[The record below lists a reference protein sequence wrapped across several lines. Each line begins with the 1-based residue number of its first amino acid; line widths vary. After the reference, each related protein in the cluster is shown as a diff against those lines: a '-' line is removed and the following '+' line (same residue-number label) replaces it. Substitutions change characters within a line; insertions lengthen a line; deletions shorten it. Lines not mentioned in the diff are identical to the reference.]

1 MNISILGVGYVGLVT
16 GSCLSKYHN
25 VICCDIDQTKIEALK
40 NLDRIQSLEKEVE
53 VAHKAIR
60 KAEESTIA
68 LKTAN
73 AMLGSDDYKTKTKLK
88 INALV
93 REIDQCIAQLT

>member
-1 MNISILGVGYVGLVT
+1 MSKLLKQIDQIELKVKKLIVENGKLNRDLEVKRNKITGLESKLKET
-16 GSCLSKYHN
+16 LSK
-25 VICCDIDQTKIEALK
+25 V
-40 NLDRIQSLEKEVE
+40 KEGEDEIKV
-53 VAHKAIR
+53 
-60 KAEESTIA
+60 

-73 AMLGSDDYKTKTKLK
+73 AMLGSDEYKTKTKLK

>member
-1 MNISILGVGYVGLVT
+1 MPTLTSQIATIELKVKALIEENARL
-16 GSCLSKYHN
+16 KAHN
-25 VICCDIDQTKIEALK
+25 VEQKTAMSLLK
-40 NLDRIQSLEKEVE
+40 RDNNDLIKSLEV
-53 VAHKAIR
+53 I
-60 KAEESTIA
+60 EEKNVA

-93 REIDQCIAQLT
+93 REIDQCIDHLAS

>member
-1 MNISILGVGYVGLVT
+1 MATLISQISSIRLKVNDLV
-16 GSCLSKYHN
+16 
-25 VICCDIDQTKIEALK
+25 EANRQLEHK
-40 NLDRIQSLEKEVE
+40 VRHCEGQLAEANEENQSLVE
-53 VAHKAIR
+53 RLKDH
-60 KAEESTIA
+60 EERIVA

-93 REIDQCIAQLT
+93 KEIDQCIAQLT

>member
-1 MNISILGVGYVGLVT
+1 MSTLLNR
-16 GSCLSKYHN
+16 
-25 VICCDIDQTKIEALK
+25 IDQIELKVKALIIENQRLK
-40 NLDRIQSLEKEVE
+40 KKLDSKQESIEGFKKQLE
-53 VAHKAIR
+53 VAQEAIQ
-60 KAEESTIA
+60 EGNETIVM

-93 REIDQCIAQLT
+93 REIDQCIAQLA

>member
-1 MNISILGVGYVGLVT
+1 MPTLSSQISEIEL
-16 GSCLSKYHN
+16 
-25 VICCDIDQTKIEALK
+25 KIKTLISENNRLK
-40 NLDRIQSLEKEVE
+40 AQMSDKEQRIFELEKENN
-53 VAHKAIR
+53 ALITAFK
-60 KAEESTIA
+60 ESEDRNVA

-88 INALV
+88 INALI

>member
-1 MNISILGVGYVGLVT
+1 M
-16 GSCLSKYHN
+16 SKLLNH
-25 VICCDIDQTKIEALK
+25 IDQIELKVKALIVE
-40 NLDRIQSLEKEVE
+40 NERLKEELSIKQEVTNASNRQLE
-53 VAHKAIR
+53 VAQQTVKESQEAIVV
-60 KAEESTIA
+60 

-93 REIDQCIAQLT
+93 REIDQCIAQLA

>member
-1 MNISILGVGYVGLVT
+1 M
-16 GSCLSKYHN
+16 SKLLNH
-25 VICCDIDQTKIEALK
+25 IDQIELKVKALIVENERLK
-40 NLDRIQSLEKEVE
+40 EELSIKQEVTNALNRQLEDAQQTVKESQE
-53 VAHKAIR
+53 AIVV
-60 KAEESTIA
+60 

-93 REIDQCIAQLT
+93 REIDQCIAQLA

>member
-1 MNISILGVGYVGLVT
+1 MATLSSQIESIELKVKALIEENARLKT
-16 GSCLSKYHN
+16 QNSQLEAAMSQLELDNKDHIETLQMSEERN
-25 VICCDIDQTKIEALK
+25 V
-40 NLDRIQSLEKEVE
+40 
-53 VAHKAIR
+53 
-60 KAEESTIA
+60 A

-93 REIDQCIAQLT
+93 REIDQCINQLAS

>member
-1 MNISILGVGYVGLVT
+1 MSKL
-16 GSCLSKYHN
+16 LSQ
-25 VICCDIDQTKIEALK
+25 IDQIELRINALIDENLRLQKEVMK
-40 NLDRIQSLEKEVE
+40 NQQVIDGLEKEIE
-53 VAHKAIR
+53 EAQEAI
-60 KAEESTIA
+60 KSGAESMVA

-93 REIDQCIAQLT
+93 REIDQCIAQLA

>member
-1 MNISILGVGYVGLVT
+1 M
-16 GSCLSKYHN
+16 SKALKQ
-25 VICCDIDQTKIEALK
+25 IDQIELKIKTLIDENLRLQGEAVD
-40 NLDRIQSLEKEVE
+40 NLERIDGLEKELKE
-53 VAHKAIR
+53 AQEEICNS
-60 KAEESTIA
+60 AENTIA

-93 REIDQCIAQLT
+93 REIDQCIAQLA

>member
-1 MNISILGVGYVGLVT
+1 MATLISQISSIKLKVNGL
-16 GSCLSKYHN
+16 LSENLKLREELELREKQH
-25 VICCDIDQTKIEALK
+25 IEMK
-40 NLDRIQSLEKEVE
+40 REKEE
-53 VAHKAIR
+53 LIKSLNER
-60 KAEESTIA
+60 EEGMAA

-93 REIDQCIAQLT
+93 KEIDQCIAQLT

>member
-1 MNISILGVGYVGLVT
+1 MNFVAM
-16 GSCLSKYHN
+16 SKLLKQ
-25 VICCDIDQTKIEALK
+25 IDQIELRIKALMDENRRLQQEAVDHQK
-40 NLDRIQSLEKEVE
+40 VIDSLEKEIEEAQE
-53 VAHKAIR
+53 VIR
-60 KAEESTIA
+60 EGAESMIA

-93 REIDQCIAQLT
+93 REIDQCIAQLA

>member
-1 MNISILGVGYVGLVT
+1 MATLISQISSIRLKINGL
-16 GSCLSKYHN
+16 
-25 VICCDIDQTKIEALK
+25 IDKNRMLEDKIRDYENQLAGAKEENASLVDRLK
-40 NLDRIQSLEKEVE
+40 ENEDRI
-53 VAHKAIR
+53 
-60 KAEESTIA
+60 IA

-93 REIDQCIAQLT
+93 KEIDQCIAQLT

>member
-1 MNISILGVGYVGLVT
+1 MSTLTSQI
-16 GSCLSKYHN
+16 
-25 VICCDIDQTKIEALK
+25 
-40 NLDRIQSLEKEVE
+40 
-53 VAHKAIR
+53 
-60 KAEESTIA
+60 STIELKVKALIEENIRLKTENEENVVAISKLKRDNKELIESLNVNEERNVA

-93 REIDQCIAQLT
+93 REIDQCIDQLAS

>member
-1 MNISILGVGYVGLVT
+1 MQELASGLKSIELKIKALIEENNKLQVTVQSKDVAIIAIKNDNNHLKIALENKEEELV
-16 GSCLSKYHN
+16 
-25 VICCDIDQTKIEALK
+25 
-40 NLDRIQSLEKEVE
+40 
-53 VAHKAIR
+53 
-60 KAEESTIA
+60 A

-93 REIDQCIAQLT
+93 KEIDQCITQLA

>member
-1 MNISILGVGYVGLVT
+1 MNFVAM
-16 GSCLSKYHN
+16 SKLLKQ
-25 VICCDIDQTKIEALK
+25 IDQIELRIKALMDENRRLQMEAVDHQK
-40 NLDRIQSLEKEVE
+40 VIDSLEKEIE
-53 VAHKAIR
+53 EAQEAIR
-60 KAEESTIA
+60 NGAESMIA

-93 REIDQCIAQLT
+93 REIDQCIAQLA

>member
-1 MNISILGVGYVGLVT
+1 MQELASRL
-16 GSCLSKYHN
+16 K
-25 VICCDIDQTKIEALK
+25 DIELKIKALIEANNKMQAAVQVKNDAIIAIQNDNNDLK
-40 NLDRIQSLEKEVE
+40 TALRFKE
-53 VAHKAIR
+53 
-60 KAEESTIA
+60 EELVA

-93 REIDQCIAQLT
+93 KEIDQCINQLA

>member
-1 MNISILGVGYVGLVT
+1 MATLISQISAIRLKV
-16 GSCLSKYHN
+16 N
-25 VICCDIDQTKIEALK
+25 AL
-40 NLDRIQSLEKEVE
+40 IQENHRLKEELKEKEGLINE
-53 VAHKAIR
+53 LQIDNNTLADTLSSK
-60 KAEESTIA
+60 EERIVA

-73 AMLGSDDYKTKTKLK
+73 AMLGSNDYKTKTKLK

>member
-1 MNISILGVGYVGLVT
+1 MVTLNSQISAIRLKVNALIQENHRLKEELKHN
-16 GSCLSKYHN
+16 SSRLNELKQENNALIDSLSKG
-25 VICCDIDQTKIEALK
+25 E
-40 NLDRIQSLEKEVE
+40 DRI
-53 VAHKAIR
+53 
-60 KAEESTIA
+60 IA

-93 REIDQCIAQLT
+93 KEIDQCIAQLT

>member
-1 MNISILGVGYVGLVT
+1 MEQSLKQIDQIELKVKKLIVENGKLNRDLEVKRNKITALESKLKET
-16 GSCLSKYHN
+16 LSK
-25 VICCDIDQTKIEALK
+25 V
-40 NLDRIQSLEKEVE
+40 KEGEDEIKV
-53 VAHKAIR
+53 
-60 KAEESTIA
+60 

-73 AMLGSDDYKTKTKLK
+73 AMLGSDEYKTKTKLK